1 VARSVPVV
9 LWIAAI
15 GVSLMPSTLGLNA
28 NGTIQMTIKDPG
40 PGWLRLGPS
49 PGQDGFR
56 GYLGQ

>member
-1 VARSVPVV
+1 
-9 LWIAAI
+9 
-15 GVSLMPSTLGLNA
+15 MPSTLGLNA